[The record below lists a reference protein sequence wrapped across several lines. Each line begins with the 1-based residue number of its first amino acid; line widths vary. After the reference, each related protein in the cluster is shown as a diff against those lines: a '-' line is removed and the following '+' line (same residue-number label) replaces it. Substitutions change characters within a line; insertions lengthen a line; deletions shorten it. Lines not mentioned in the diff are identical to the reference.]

1 MKKIVELIVKL
12 WDNEELED
20 VGVDAV
26 ALVENPAI
34 ELPFMAFA
42 AEEKF
47 IEPKPLEE
55 EGDFVGRC
63 IPELMAEGY
72 DQEQAAAICYSY
84 YQDAPD
90 AASYSKFAGAIV
102 NIASEYGEEYDPLT
116 SEYIDMTKDE
126 FSTIGDF
133 VKGIGALDLLTKP
146 EIKKQKEGKTMYRYA
161 GRPAQRNFCKAMLRM
176 NKLYTRED
184 IYMMEARAINE
195 SFGPD
200 GDTSYSI
207 FSFKGGPNCKHYWE
221 ELTVFTGDNNQLIL
235 LSHGPVSGR
244 AGQPTYD
251 LPNHG
256 YMNAKRG
263 SFSFSVID
271 EEQRVVVG
279 PVLIPNKLIRRIDK
293 ETGEEYFVYFS
304 EKTVKDIAEML
315 FERNMQ
321 NRTNVEHTSFN
332 TNNDNTLLESWI
344 VDNPQLDKAKALGF
358 EVPKGTLM
366 QSRRINNDKTWQ
378 DIKDGKLRGFSVEG
392 VFIEKAK
399 EKEPTEDD
407 QIFAKIMDILKNI
420 K

>member
-42 AEEKF
+42 AEETF
-47 IEPKPLEE
+47 VKPEAGEE

-63 IPELMAEGY
+63 IPELMNEGY
-72 DQEQAAAICYSY
+72 NEAQAAAICYSY

-90 AASYSKFAGAIV
+90 YTQHTLFEETIV
-102 NIASEYGEEYDPLT
+102 SIADEYGETYDPLT
-116 SEYIDMTKDE
+116 AEYIDLTQNE
-126 FSTIGDF
+126 FTNIGDF
-133 VKGIGALDLLTKP
+133 IKGIGALDLLTKP
-146 EIKKQKEGKTMYRYA
+146 EIKKQKQGKTMYRYA
-161 GRPAQRNFCKAMLRM
+161 GPSAQRNFCKAMQRM

-184 IYMMEARAINE
+184 IYMMETRTINK
-195 SFGPD
+195 SFGPG
-200 GDTSYSI
+200 GDAGYSI
-207 FSFKGGPNCKHYWE
+207 WTYKAGPNCKHYWE

-235 LSHGPVSGR
+235 LSHGPVSGP
-244 AGQPTYD
+244 AGTKTYD

-256 YMNAKRG
+256 YMHAKRG

-279 PVLIPNKLIRRIDK
+279 PVLVPNKLIRRVDK

-321 NRTNVEHTSFN
+321 NRTNIEHTSFN
-332 TNNDNTLLESWI
+332 TNNNNTLLESWI
-344 VDNPQLDKAKALGF
+344 VDNPEMDKAKAMGF

-366 QSRRINNDKTWQ
+366 QSRRINDDKTWQ
-378 DIKDGKLRGFSVEG
+378 EIKDGKLRGFSVEG
-392 VFIEKAK
+392 IFIEKAS
-399 EKEPTEDD
+399 ERPATSEDEIFN
-407 QIFAKIMDILKNI
+407 QILDILKNV